1 MENREYIRELLDKY
15 LEGLTSLEEEKVLK
29 EYFNRGNVP
38 KEFQSEARWFQNV
51 TAQQIKEE
59 DINSLEKVL
68 SKWVDQQ
75 EHKEKSVRL
84 RSWSIGIAAGLMIVA
99 ASVFFLKYYQ
109 SGKIADTYEDPQI
122 AYLEAKKVL
131 MYVSQTLNK
140 GTDKLQTVS
149 RIQEGT
155 EEMSIFSSFG
165 SGLKNLELVSKY
177 DESIETQ

>member
-15 LEGLTSLEEEKVLK
+15 LEGLTSIEEEKFLK
-29 EYFNRGNVP
+29 DYFSKGNVP
-38 KEFQSEARWFQNV
+38 EEFSSDALWFLNATSQGIND
-51 TAQQIKEE
+51 E
-59 DINSLEKVL
+59 DIHSMEDVL

-75 EHKEKSVRL
+75 ENKEKSIRL
-84 RSWSIGIAAGLMIVA
+84 RSWTIGIAAGLMILA
-99 ASVFFLKYYQ
+99 ASVFFFRYYG
-109 SGKIADTYEDPQI
+109 SGKMADTYEDPQI
-122 AYLEAKKVL
+122 AYLEARKVL

-149 RIQEGT
+149 RIQEGA

-177 DESIETQ
+177 ESIETQ

>member
-15 LEGLTSLEEEKVLK
+15 LEGLTSLDEERFLK
-29 EYFNRGNVP
+29 EYFKRGNVP
-38 KEFQSEARWFQNV
+38 EEFSSEALWFMNATSKQV
-51 TAQQIKEE
+51 SE
-59 DINSLEKVL
+59 DEIRSMENVL
-68 SKWVDQQ
+68 SKWVDLQ
-75 EHKEKSVRL
+75 EHKEKSIRF
-84 RSWSIGIAAGLMIVA
+84 RSWSIGIAAGLLIA
-99 ASVFFLKYYQ
+99 IASVFFLKYYN
-109 SGKIADTYEDPQI
+109 SDKVSDTYNDPQI